1 MVENVQLAD
10 KVYFNAGKLSPE
22 VRKYILHITGGD
34 AWTKLVTDLYY
45 AELVQ
50 QKKNGNWAVSIISG
64 EDEPEFEEPNGK
76 DDVLSLEFFKT
87 LKNRYY
93 LQLKQYNKNLFPIAN
108 LNPNGVKDII
118 ELKRSLY
125 QRDLIL
131 QELKKLPSIALRN
144 LREEFR
150 KVRNSEELSKFRNDL
165 EYFNTSY
172 KQLSNR
178 SPRAKAVIDKKMF
191 RSGITLDDL
200 VDFVDEKENLIGGK
214 RLNKSDVKK
223 IISENSDELQV
234 VYEKGNVM
242 VVEVTGPDG
251 IKAIGCN
258 SVWCFTY
265 GFGVYRNNGDWR
277 NNSTNDYVYVIIDF
291 SQPSDSP
298 GFMYVVV
305 KPLDFE
311 ADPDDETVNDN
322 KMADMSNNYI
332 DVPLKYIA
340 HLMSLDDAYRI
351 MHFGE
356 ERMGPNSEWPY
367 KDPNQLKLD
376 LQEVRKIVR
385 NIFEGK

>member
-108 LNPNGVKDII
+108 LNPNGVEDII

-305 KPLDFE
+305 KPLDFK

>member
-108 LNPNGVKDII
+108 LNPNGAEDII

-305 KPLDFE
+305 KPLDFK